1 VNGRARLSR
10 AAAVLVAGVALAV
23 SACSSDERAVTIVDV
38 GSETSVVGRTLP
50 PSGVDPSAVDSS
62 AVGSAAIGSPA
73 GGTLG
78 PSGLDPSAVVGDSTT
93 APLPGPYRT
102 VSVTLTRADGTTF
115 DWCLLVADTE
125 ALRERG
131 LMGVTDLAGF
141 DGMLFRFGE
150 DQLATFWM
158 KDTLIPLSVVF
169 FSGAGDFVSSTSMT
183 PCPPDASATCER
195 YSASGSY
202 ADAIETAQGAVA
214 KAAIGPG
221 TKLAVHD
228 KACGK
233 R

>member
-1 VNGRARLSR
+1 MNGRVRRSR
-10 AAAVLVAGVALAV
+10 VAVVLVAGLALGL
-23 SACSSDERAVTIVDV
+23 SACSSDERAVTIVDA
-38 GSETSVVGRTLP
+38 GSASSVPGRTLP
-50 PSGVDPSAVDSS
+50 PSGLDPSAVDPSAVDPS
-62 AVGSAAIGSPA
+62 AVGSSA
-73 GGTLG
+73 GGTVG
-78 PSGLDPSAVVGDSTT
+78 PSGLDPSAVVGASTT

-102 VSVTLTRADGTTF
+102 VSVTLTRADGSTF
-115 DWCLLVADTE
+115 DWCLLVADTQD
-125 ALRERG
+125 LRERG

-183 PCPPDASATCER
+183 PCPPDASATCEL

-202 ADAIETAQGAVA
+202 ADAIETAQGEVA

-228 KACGK
+228 KSCAK